1 MNKWTD
7 GKKAP
12 LFTMRFS
19 ALTTWIIQ
27 AAPFSHTPLLFC
39 SAFSETKRENDFLN
53 IERNGRVLRVVPFG
67 LVCYIRLILP
77 LTIFLLSF
85 FKVKVIRP
93 FCILKQD
100 KTKWSWHIVET
111 NYTVDRWLGEHFKL
125 QKEHIFYQFF
135 TFLGSSFL
143 SL

>member
-53 IERNGRVLRVVPFG
+53 IKCVTSRSFRFSMLHTVNFASNNFSTKTV
-67 LVCYIRLILP
+67 
-77 LTIFLLSF
+77 SF